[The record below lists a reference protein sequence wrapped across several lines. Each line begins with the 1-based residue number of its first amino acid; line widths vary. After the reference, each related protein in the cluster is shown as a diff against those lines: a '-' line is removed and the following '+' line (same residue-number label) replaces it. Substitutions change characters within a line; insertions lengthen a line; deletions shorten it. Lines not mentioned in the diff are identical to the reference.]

1 MGKYGIAT
9 EAPASTEGAEYK
21 TQRHLQVVNEVA
33 SIAVASEYES
43 DYFNE
48 LAGDQQ
54 IPCGD

>member
-1 MGKYGIAT
+1 MGNAGTAT
-9 EAPASTEGAEYK
+9 DALVSESGAEYK
-21 TQRHLQVVNEVA
+21 NQRHLQVVNDVA
-33 SIAVASEYES
+33 SIAVASEYTA